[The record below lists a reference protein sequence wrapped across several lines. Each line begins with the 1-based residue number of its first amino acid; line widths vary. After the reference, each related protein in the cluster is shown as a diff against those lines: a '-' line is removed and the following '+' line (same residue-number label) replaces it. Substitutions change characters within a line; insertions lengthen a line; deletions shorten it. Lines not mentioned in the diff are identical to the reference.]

1 MALCGALC
9 MTENSQTPR
18 QGNAEDR
25 ADYGSFLMIQN
36 LLCFTSGLVNALCII
51 DMGMTVSHQS
61 GNTSHTGRLIMAGA
75 AKFGHLLTTFCLGSF
90 FAGFSKADC
99 ELIYSGRY
107 SPNMLA
113 AAVAVVAGCMVHYC
127 KEHAGDGNDNTSECL
142 LLFAFSQGIQ
152 NGITRRCLSLPICT
166 THFTG
171 YLTDVGTGF
180 GAWARAVM
188 NGENPPTLLK
198 VLLFAA
204 GILFFG
210 LGGVAAKELHGPYNM
225 QAALISAGLM
235 AAVAGGL
242 VPVIKADVAFLH
254 AALAAEIF
262 RDWSYQASTAR
273 LPVDIH
279 RPVAEVDAGEKTL
292 NLEDLQQ
299 TLLPAPPEAP
309 GVPAPSDGE
318 VGIVDSLREEE
329 TTLRPP
335 PPADERPLRPLR
347 AADPAL
353 EGTQDSLTYSLE
365 SSLPTL
371 QRCFEASKGADGANQ
386 TQDSE
391 ASQMPTSV
399 KAEVISLHLA
409 SESATVGVRPAPEE
423 APETSG
429 ATLRAWDVTA
439 PRDRPVGPPEAR
451 FEADRSALFP
461 AENVLNSYL
470 RERTSLLAPGRK
482 AFLLPRDGGLA
493 LRWDATSFPS
503 SPAAPYLQNL
513 KGQIDELARRVP
525 CAGGGSIPFSTQ
537 CIFWGWVEVRLMQEC
552 LEVLAKCGRRKTPE
566 ALMCLAEDFRSIHQA
581 AEQHFRSEEQEV
593 SLLVEDH
600 SFGHVV
606 QWTYLDDFLEA
617 HGYTANEVGTW
628 CRSHVEYPLRLHKA
642 LLDYSLGNNQKA
654 VIATAISDEGGS
666 LLHHF

>member
-1 MALCGALC
+1 MANTHRRTRGALLLALCLCTIWNFSQQAFTKVEEVPQETSGGVKIVAEHTLLFSLLAMALCGALC

-242 VPVIKADVAFLH
+242 VPVIK
-254 AALAAEIF
+254 
-262 RDWSYQASTAR
+262 
-273 LPVDIH
+273 
-279 RPVAEVDAGEKTL
+279 
-292 NLEDLQQ
+292 
-299 TLLPAPPEAP
+299 
-309 GVPAPSDGE
+309 
-318 VGIVDSLREEE
+318 
-329 TTLRPP
+329 
-335 PPADERPLRPLR
+335 
-347 AADPAL
+347 
-353 EGTQDSLTYSLE
+353 
-365 SSLPTL
+365 
-371 QRCFEASKGADGANQ
+371 
-386 TQDSE
+386 
-391 ASQMPTSV
+391 V
-399 KAEVISLHLA
+399 K
-409 SESATVGVRPAPEE
+409 
-423 APETSG
+423 
-429 ATLRAWDVTA
+429 
-439 PRDRPVGPPEAR
+439 
-451 FEADRSALFP
+451 
-461 AENVLNSYL
+461 
-470 RERTSLLAPGRK
+470 K
-482 AFLLPRDGGLA
+482 
-493 LRWDATSFPS
+493 S
-503 SPAAPYLQNL
+503 SP
-513 KGQIDELARRVP
+513 
-525 CAGGGSIPFSTQ
+525 
-537 CIFWGWVEVRLMQEC
+537 
-552 LEVLAKCGRRKTPE
+552 
-566 ALMCLAEDFRSIHQA
+566 
-581 AEQHFRSEEQEV
+581 
-593 SLLVEDH
+593 
-600 SFGHVV
+600 
-606 QWTYLDDFLEA
+606 
-617 HGYTANEVGTW
+617 
-628 CRSHVEYPLRLHKA
+628 
-642 LLDYSLGNNQKA
+642 
-654 VIATAISDEGGS
+654 
-666 LLHHF
+666 